1 MAIENSV
8 DSSIQSLDQIKVSA
22 IDMAM
27 RFGPKVLVAVAI
39 LVAGYL
45 VARWVG
51 RMIGRLLQ
59 RFHFEPP
66 VLALLVRGGEV
77 LVVALFAI
85 MALQNLGI
93 ELLPLIAGLG
103 VAGAGVALAMQG
115 VLSNVAAGLTII
127 FTQPF
132 HVGDYISIGGEEGEV
147 LDISLFSTTLG
158 HTDRSKVVIPN
169 RKIAGEILHNCGK
182 IRQLAVTV
190 QVSYE
195 TDVNAAL
202 ALVDRILLANPRVL
216 RDPAPVIGVS
226 RLADSCVSIS
236 VNPWVSVPDYVPAV
250 SEVNRAILETF
261 RETNIVMPY
270 PQLEVRSLPAG

>member
-1 MAIENSV
+1 MVMDNQL
-8 DSSIQSLDQIKVSA
+8 QSLDQIKASA

-27 RFGPKVLVAVAI
+27 RFGPKLLVAIAI
-39 LVAGYL
+39 LVVGYM

-51 RMIGRLLQ
+51 RMIERLLQ

-66 VLALLVRGGEV
+66 VQSLLVRSGEV
-77 LVVALFAI
+77 LVVGLFAI

-103 VAGAGVALAMQG
+103 VAGAGLALAMQG

-132 HVGDYISIGGEEGEV
+132 HVGDYISIGSEEGEV

-169 RKIAGEILHNCGK
+169 RKIAGEILHNCGR
-182 IRQLAVTV
+182 IRQLSVVV
-190 QVSYE
+190 QVSYD
-195 TDVNAAL
+195 TDMNMAL
-202 ALVDRILLANPRVL
+202 GVVDDILRANPRVL
-216 RDPAPVIGVS
+216 REPAPVIGVA

-236 VNPWVSVPDYVPAV
+236 VGPWVSVPDYVPAV
-250 SEVNRAILETF
+250 SEVNKTILETF
-261 RETNIVMPY
+261 RARNIVMPY
-270 PQLEVRSLPAG
+270 PQLEVRTSTAV